1 MLEVYRGSLEPDR
14 STLCFAEAVD
24 RMPLQV
30 EEHEGPSDE
39 AASDDRISITDA
51 GGTVARFEMSYSP
64 QPVARH
70 RFGAPLRALVPGFV
84 YLGAALSFA
93 VVVAVGYGSPYGST
107 LSAFTAGAD
116 RGRTFPISV
125 LAIFL
130 AVSAIGTVARGLLRG
145 IVVDE
150 SGLEVRALLLL
161 GIPRLRRYAWAQIHR
176 IVVDDRRV
184 MIELWHGGSEMLP
197 AVRDG
202 AQLATTLASIAS
214 RRHITVTHLAPHR

>member
-1 MLEVYRGSLEPDR
+1 MASSDGGEGEGGIEAGDEDR
-14 STLCFAEAVD
+14 V
-24 RMPLQV
+24 
-30 EEHEGPSDE
+30 
-39 AASDDRISITDA
+39 SITDA

-64 QPVARH
+64 QPLARH
-70 RFGAPLRALVPGFV
+70 RFGAPLSALIPGFV

-93 VVVAVGYGSPYGST
+93 IVVAIGYSSPYGST
-107 LSAFTAGAD
+107 LSSFTAGGD
-116 RGRTFPISV
+116 RGRPFPISV

-130 AVSAIGTVARGLLRG
+130 ALSAVGTVARGLLRG

-150 SGLEVRALLLL
+150 TGLEVRALILL

-184 MIELWHGGSEMLP
+184 MIELWHGGSELLP
-197 AVRDG
+197 AVRD
-202 AQLATTLASIAS
+202 ASLLANTLASIAS

>member
-1 MLEVYRGSLEPDR
+1 MATSGDGGGREDTGGAGQGDEDR
-14 STLCFAEAVD
+14 A
-24 RMPLQV
+24 
-30 EEHEGPSDE
+30 
-39 AASDDRISITDA
+39 SITDA

-64 QPVARH
+64 PVARH
-70 RFGAPLRALVPGFV
+70 RFGAPLSALIPGFV

-93 VVVAVGYGSPYGST
+93 LVVAIGYSSPYGST
-107 LSAFTAGAD
+107 LSSFTAGAD

-125 LAIFL
+125 LALFL
-130 AVSAIGTVARGLLRG
+130 ALSAIGTVARGLLRG

-150 SGLEVRALLLL
+150 TGLEVRALLLL

-184 MIELWHGGSEMLP
+184 MIELWHGGSELLP
-197 AVRDG
+197 AVRDA
-202 AQLATTLASIAS
+202 AQLANTLASIAS